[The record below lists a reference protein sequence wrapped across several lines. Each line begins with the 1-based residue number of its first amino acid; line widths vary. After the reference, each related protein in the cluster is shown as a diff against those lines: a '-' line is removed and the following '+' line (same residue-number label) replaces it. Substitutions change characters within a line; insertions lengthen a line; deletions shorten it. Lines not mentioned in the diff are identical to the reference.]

1 MFKQIMFYKKLNNCT
16 RDPKYAFKNANNIPL
31 YPQICQNMT
40 L

>member
-1 MFKQIMFYKKLNNCT
+1 MFKQIMFYEKVNNCT
-16 RDPKYAFKNANNIPL
+16 LYPKYAFKNANISL

>member
-1 MFKQIMFYKKLNNCT
+1 MFKPIMFYEKVNNCT
-16 RDPKYAFKNANNIPL
+16 FKLKYAFKNANIPL